1 MKLLKGIYLLI
12 LRIRKNTEIKVGSLG
27 SIVFQRGYFIYVGSA
42 QNNLIKRV
50 QRHLSNDKKIRWH
63 IDYLTTAENV
73 DVVRVLYR
81 ESQKYAECETAS
93 TIVKTAEAVPGFGSS
108 DCRCS
113 SHLFWSGL
121 KNGISFKGF
130 SELEIEKISAQE

>member
-1 MKLLKGIYLLI
+1 MLKGIYLLI

-27 SIVFQRGYFIYVGSA
+27 GIVFQRGYFIYVGSA

-50 QRHLSNDKKIRWH
+50 QRHLSGDKKLRWH

-73 DVVRVLYR
+73 DVVKVLYR
-81 ESQKYAECETAS
+81 ESQKNAECETAS
-93 TIVKTAEAVPGFGSS
+93 VLSETAESVKGFGSS
-108 DCRCS
+108 DCRCN